1 MFISVVVS
9 SVSDGVDLSKQS
21 VLASKKVSSS
31 MTQQLLQQ
39 QQHPAPKNGSRTPI
53 SAEVYANLL
62 MQLRQVAANEA
73 TSGGSKLTAAARKER
88 LKCQP
93 CFQCPVCKK
102 R

>member
-62 MQLRQVAANEA
+62 MQLSVSSLQEEVTFFPYLALISAFA
-73 TSGGSKLTAAARKER
+73 HR
-88 LKCQP
+88 LHC
-93 CFQCPVCKK
+93 
-102 R
+102 